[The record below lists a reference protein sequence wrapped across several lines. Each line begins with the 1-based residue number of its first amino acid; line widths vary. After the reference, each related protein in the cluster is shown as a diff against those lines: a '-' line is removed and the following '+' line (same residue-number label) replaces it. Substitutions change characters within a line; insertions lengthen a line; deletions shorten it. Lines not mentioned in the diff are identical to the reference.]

1 MLARKTLLIMANN
14 AVGGFL
20 GFVILYLIA
29 NFMIE
34 ADYNYGVVAFGL
46 AFLGMFMFI
55 ISPGTNTAHIK
66 RISEGKDV
74 GVCIGTFLAM
84 KVVLTTL
91 FLAVVLTCIFGWNN
105 FLGQGFE
112 SPQHRI
118 VIFILLFNFVITSFN
133 GVIISTFEAKKEIAK
148 VQIGMLLSTLARMA
162 TVMIVVSFGLGIYGL
177 AITWNISIL
186 TYFIASVIMFRGYPI
201 KRPSWALAKDYMKFS
216 LPLLF
221 ATLAVQLAFTTDRV
235 MIQLFW
241 GSADVGHYF
250 AAWRITA
257 FITLFSVGVQKLVF
271 PTISE
276 YHSENKMGHI
286 KELTWTAEKYIAL
299 FIIPIC
305 FFIAFFPRDV
315 IGTMLSDKFLPAA
328 PILAIFTIYSLLAA
342 LNIPYASQLPGTNRP
357 GLAAALGIPRC
368 LLNILLNILLIPT
381 SIWGIRL
388 AGLKGTGAAI
398 ATAISMALY
407 FVATRI
413 VVYKYISKTKNNFKI
428 LFNLLSAAIMGLFLK
443 FILYDYYPI
452 THVWDY
458 LIYAALGG
466 TIYFSFMALF
476 GQFKKKDIAYII
488 QVIDPIKMT
497 KYILHELLGRKK
509 DKQEPDEKEKAKK

>member
-1 MLARKTLLIMANN
+1 
-14 AVGGFL
+14 
-20 GFVILYLIA
+20 
-29 NFMIE
+29 
-34 ADYNYGVVAFGL
+34 
-46 AFLGMFMFI
+46 MFI

-66 RISEGKDV
+66 RISEGKDI
-74 GVCIGTFLAM
+74 GVCVGTYLTM
-84 KVVLTTL
+84 KVIFTIL
-91 FLAVVLTCIFGWNN
+91 FLAVVLTCIFGWESILN
-105 FLGQGFE
+105 QGFE
-112 SPQHRI
+112 SPQHR
-118 VIFILLFNFVITSFN
+118 VAIFILMFNFVITSFN
-133 GVIISTFEAKKEIAK
+133 GVLISTFEAKKEVAK
-148 VQIGMLLSTLARMA
+148 VQIGMLLSTLARLA

-177 AITWNISIL
+177 AVTWNISIL
-186 TYFIASVIMFRGYPI
+186 TYFTASLIMFKGYPI
-201 KRPSWALAKDYMKFS
+201 KRPSWILAKDYMKFS

-221 ATLAVQLAFTTDRV
+221 TTLAWQLAFTTDRV
-235 MIQLFW
+235 MIQYFW
-241 GSADVGHYF
+241 HAEDVGHYF

-257 FITLFSVGVQKLVF
+257 FITLFSVAVQKLVF

-276 YHSENKMGHI
+276 YHCKNKMGYI
-286 KELTWTAEKYIAL
+286 RELTWTAEKYIAL
-299 FIIPIC
+299 FITPMC
-305 FFIAFFPRDV
+305 FFLAFFPRDV

-328 PILAIFTIYSLLAA
+328 PILCIFTIFSFLAA
-342 LNIPYASQLPGTNRP
+342 INIPYASQLPGTNKP
-357 GLAAALGIPRC
+357 GLAAALGIPRSI
-368 LLNILLNILLIPT
+368 LNILLNLLLIPT
-381 SIWGIRL
+381 SIWGFRL

-428 LFNLLSAAIMGLFLK
+428 LFNLLFAAIMGLFLK